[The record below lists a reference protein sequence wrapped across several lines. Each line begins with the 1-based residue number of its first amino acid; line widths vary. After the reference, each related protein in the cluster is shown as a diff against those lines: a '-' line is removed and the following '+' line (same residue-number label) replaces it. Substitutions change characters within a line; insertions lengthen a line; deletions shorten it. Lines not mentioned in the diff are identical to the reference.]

1 MTNQEK
7 LDLLKEK
14 AKKVEAGGGEKAIA
28 KLHASGR
35 LTARERLALLFDEG
49 SFVELYKFV
58 EHRCTNFG
66 MGTKESPGE
75 GVVTGY
81 GTVNGR
87 TVFSYAQDFGV
98 MGGSLGEMHAT
109 KIVKCLEQA
118 TKTGCPV
125 VGMNDSGGARIHEGI
140 DALAGYGK
148 IFYKNTMASGVIPQI
163 CAIMGPSAGGAVYSP
178 ALMDFVYM
186 VKKDYSQMFITGPVV
201 VKSVTGE
208 EVSAVELGGAI
219 THNQKSGNSH
229 FVADSDE
236 DCIGQ
241 IKQLLSYLPS
251 SHNERPP
258 VIACDD
264 PVDRREEKLNTI
276 VPESSKRPY
285 DMKKLIRMVVDN
297 GEIYESQALFATNMI
312 TCFARMDGSTV
323 GIIANQPL
331 SMAGCLDIDASDK
344 AARFIRCCDCFNVP
358 LLTFV
363 DVPGYLPGIN
373 QEFGGII
380 RHGAKLLYAYP
391 EATVPKIT
399 IVTRKAYGGAYLGMC
414 NNEAGA
420 DMVIAWPTAEI
431 AVMGA
436 DGAADIIFRTES
448 ADVKQQMK
456 DEYIEEFATP
466 YRAASH
472 ALIEQVIE
480 PRETRPTII
489 SALKMLENKE
499 EERPYK
505 KHGNIPL

>member
-7 LDLLKEK
+7 INALK
-14 AKKVEAGGGEKAIA
+14 AKENNIEAGGGEKANE

-35 LTARERLALLFDEG
+35 LTARERIALLFDKG

-66 MGTKESPGE
+66 MGDKEIPGE

-87 TVFSYAQDFGV
+87 MVFSYAQDFGV

-109 KIVKCLEQA
+109 KIVRCLDQA
-118 TKTGCPV
+118 TKAGCPV
-125 VGMNDSGGARIHEGI
+125 VGMSDSGGARIHEAV

-186 VKKDYSQMFITGPVV
+186 VKKDYAQMFITGPVV

-208 EVSAVELGGAI
+208 EVSAIELGGAM
-219 THNQKSGNSH
+219 THNKKSGNSH

-236 DCIGQ
+236 ECIAQ
-241 IKQLLSYLPS
+241 IKQLLAYLPS
-251 SHNERPP
+251 NHSEKPP
-258 VIACDD
+258 VIECSDPIDRQDD
-264 PVDRREEKLNTI
+264 GLNTV
-276 VPESSKRPY
+276 VPDNSKRPY
-285 DMKKLIRMVVDN
+285 DMKKLIKMVVDH
-297 GEIYESQALFATNMI
+297 GDIYESQSLFAQNII
-312 TCFARMDGSTV
+312 TCFARMNGAPV
-323 GIIANQPL
+323 GIIANQPKH
-331 SMAGCLDIDASDK
+331 MAGCLDIDASDK
-344 AARFIRCCDCFNVP
+344 AARFIRFCDCFNIP

-363 DVPGYLPGIN
+363 DVPGYLPGTN

-399 IVTRKAYGGAYLGMC
+399 IVIRKAYGGAYLGMC
-414 NNEAGA
+414 SGEAGT
-420 DMVIAWPTAEI
+420 DMVLAWPTAEI

-436 DGAADIIFRTES
+436 DGAADIIFRGES
-448 ADVKQQMK
+448 EDLRQQK
-456 DEYIEEFATP
+456 KEKYVEEFATP
-466 YRAASH
+466 YQAASH
-472 ALIEQVIE
+472 AMVQQVIE
-480 PRETRPTII
+480 PSQTRPLII
-489 SALKMLENKE
+489 SALNMLKDKTDD
-499 EERPYK
+499 RPYK

>member
-7 LDLLKEK
+7 LDALRKRAEK
-14 AKKVEAGGGEKAIA
+14 IEAGGGEKATQ
-28 KLHASGR
+28 KLHATGR

-49 SFVELYKFV
+49 SFVELYKHV

-66 MGTKESPGE
+66 MDTKEIPGE

-81 GTVNGR
+81 GAVDGR
-87 TVFSYAQDFGV
+87 TVFAYAQDFGV

-109 KIVKCLEQA
+109 KIVKCLDQA
-118 TKTGCPV
+118 TRTGCPV
-125 VGMNDSGGARIHEGI
+125 VGMNDSGGARIHEAV
-140 DALAGYGK
+140 DALAGYGR
-148 IFYKNTMASGVIPQI
+148 IFYKNTMASGIIPQI

-186 VKKDYSQMFITGPVV
+186 VEKDYAQMFITGPLV

-229 FVADSDE
+229 FVAATDE
-236 DCIGQ
+236 DCIAQ

-251 SHNERPP
+251 NHKERPP
-258 VIACDD
+258 ALHCED
-264 PVDRREEKLNTI
+264 PTDRRDDALNTI

-285 DMKKLIRMVVDN
+285 DMKKLIRMVVDH
-297 GEIYESQALFATNMI
+297 GEIYESQALFARNII
-312 TCFARMDGSTV
+312 TCFARMAGAPV
-323 GIIANQPL
+323 GIIANQPMF
-331 SMAGCLDIDASDK
+331 MAGCLDINASDK
-344 AARFIRCCDCFNVP
+344 AARFIRFCDCFNIP

-399 IVTRKAYGGAYLGMC
+399 IVVRKAYGGAYLGMC
-414 NNEAGA
+414 SGEAGT
-420 DMVIAWPTAEI
+420 DMVLAWPSAEI

-436 DGAADIIFRTES
+436 DGAADIIFRGES
-448 ADVKQQMK
+448 EEVRQQK
-456 DEYIEEFATP
+456 KARYVEEFATP
-466 YRAASH
+466 YQAASH
-472 ALIEQVIE
+472 AMVEQVIE
-480 PRETRPTII
+480 PRETRPMII

-499 EERPYK
+499 EERPWK

>member
-7 LDLLKEK
+7 MDALKER
-14 AKKVEAGGGEKAIA
+14 AKKIEAGGGEKAIA

-35 LTARERLALLFDEG
+35 LTARERLALLFDKG

-66 MGTKESPGE
+66 MGTKEIPGE

-81 GTVNGR
+81 GSVDGR
-87 TVFSYAQDFGV
+87 TVFAYAQDFGM

-118 TKTGCPV
+118 TKVGCPV
-125 VGMNDSGGARIHEGI
+125 VGMNDSGGARIHEAV
-140 DALAGYGK
+140 DALAGYGR

-186 VKKDYSQMFITGPVV
+186 VKKDYAQMFITGPLV

-236 DCIGQ
+236 DCICQ

-285 DMKKLIRMVVDN
+285 DMKKLIKLVVDH
-297 GEIYESQALFATNMI
+297 GEIYESQSLFAQNII
-312 TCFARMDGSTV
+312 TCFARMDGSPV

-331 SMAGCLDIDASDK
+331 AMAGCLDINASDK
-344 AARFIRCCDCFNVP
+344 AARFIRFCDCFNVP
-358 LLTFV
+358 ILTFV

-399 IVTRKAYGGAYLGMC
+399 IVIRKAYGGAYLGMC
-414 NNEAGA
+414 SSEAGA

-436 DGAADIIFRTES
+436 DGAANIIFRNEP
-448 ADVKQQMK
+448 DDLKQQK
-456 DEYIEEFATP
+456 KEEYIEEFATP
-466 YRAASH
+466 YQAA
-472 ALIEQVIE
+472 ARGMVGQVIE
-480 PRETRPTII
+480 PSETRPVII
-489 SALKMLENKE
+489 SALKMLEDKE
-499 EERPYK
+499 DERPYK

>member
-7 LDLLKEK
+7 LDALKKKAEK
-14 AKKVEAGGGEKAIA
+14 IEAGGGEKATQ

-66 MGTKESPGE
+66 MDTKEIPGE

-81 GTVNGR
+81 GIVDGK
-87 TVFSYAQDFGV
+87 TVFAYAQDFGV

-109 KIVKCLEQA
+109 KIVRCLDQA
-118 TKTGCPV
+118 TKAGCPV
-125 VGMNDSGGARIHEGI
+125 VGMNDSGGARIHEAV
-140 DALAGYGK
+140 DALAGYGR
-148 IFYKNTMASGVIPQI
+148 IFYKNTMASGIIPQI

-186 VKKDYSQMFITGPVV
+186 VKKDYAQMFITGPVV

-208 EVSAVELGGAI
+208 EVSAVELGGAM

-229 FVADSDE
+229 FVADTDE

-241 IKQLLSYLPS
+241 IKRLLSYLPS
-251 SHNERPP
+251 NHNDRPP

-264 PVDRREEKLNTI
+264 PVDRREEALNTI
-276 VPESSKRPY
+276 VPDSSKRPY
-285 DMKKLIRMVVDN
+285 DMKKLIGMVVDH
-297 GEIYESQALFATNMI
+297 GEIYESQALYARNMI
-312 TCFARMDGSTV
+312 TCFARMYGSPV
-323 GIIANQPL
+323 GIIANQPMH
-331 SMAGCLDIDASDK
+331 MAGCLDINASDK
-344 AARFIRCCDCFNVP
+344 AARFIRFCDCFNIP

-399 IVTRKAYGGAYLGMC
+399 IVVRKAYGGAYLGMC
-414 NNEAGA
+414 SGEAGT
-420 DMVIAWPTAEI
+420 DMVLAWPTAEI

-436 DGAADIIFRTES
+436 DGAADIIFRNES
-448 ADVKQQMK
+448 EEVKRQRKNQYVE
-456 DEYIEEFATP
+456 DFATP
-466 YRAASH
+466 YQAAAH
-472 ALIEQVIE
+472 AMVEQVIE
-480 PRETRPTII
+480 PRDTRPVII
-489 SALKMLENKE
+489 SALRMLEDKE
-499 EERPYK
+499 EERPWK